1 MHFTV
6 KILEIDEEPRGST
19 LLATYDVEAAE
30 LDEARIMGLVRF
42 KQEHPGRSLS
52 LIHGK
57 AMEA

>member
-6 KILEIDEEPRGST
+6 KILEIDEEPRGTT

-30 LDEARIMGLVRF
+30 LDEARIMGLERF
-42 KQEHPGRSLS
+42 KQERPGRSLS

-57 AMEA
+57 ASPA